1 MKAVKYIEKYG
12 MIKRK
17 EYEELYKVSG
27 RTANR
32 ELDDLS
38 GKNLIEKRGSGPGI
52 RYVLAG
58 YGEIWRDKSKG

>member
-1 MKAVKYIEKYG
+1 MKAVKHIEKYG

-32 ELDDLS
+32 GLDDLS
-38 GKNLIEKRGSGPGI
+38 RKDLIEKRGSGPGI
-52 RYVLAG
+52 RYVLAR
-58 YGEIWRDKSKG
+58 YGKIRQDKSK